1 MALVHNPL
9 DEHPKDGLPE
19 WRGFDEQVIPDAYYH
34 FKANYYVQS
43 LKFFCTEPR
52 SFTGLVNTWM
62 WRAFGF
68 EKRKWIWISISLHV
82 LNALFLWLLMMQL
95 FEPFNAVIVSLIFVL
110 HPIQVPAI
118 LQTAARAGVQSATM
132 AYSALLLICL
142 GFQTPEWSALRWW
155 SLLMAV
161 TAQCLAQKSKEDSW
175 IYVVFW
181 PMVIYY
187 AKST

>member
-1 MALVHNPL
+1 MIRHNPL
-9 DEHPKDGLPE
+9 DDFPKDGLPE

-34 FKANYYVQS
+34 FRSNYYAQS
-43 LKFFCTEPR
+43 LKFFCTEAR
-52 SFTGLVNTWM
+52 CFTGLVNTWL

-68 EKRKWIWISISLHV
+68 EKRKWIWISIAIHA
-82 LNALFLWLLMMQL
+82 LNALLIWSLLRTL
-95 FEPFNAVIVSLIFVL
+95 NVPSITALTVATVFAL
-110 HPIQVPAI
+110 HPIQVPAV
-118 LQTAARAGVQSATM
+118 LQTAARSGLQCATM

-142 GFQTPEWSALRWW
+142 GFQTPEWSLFRSWTI
-155 SLLMAV
+155 LMAV
-161 TAQCLAQKSKEDSW
+161 TAQFLAQKSKEDAW